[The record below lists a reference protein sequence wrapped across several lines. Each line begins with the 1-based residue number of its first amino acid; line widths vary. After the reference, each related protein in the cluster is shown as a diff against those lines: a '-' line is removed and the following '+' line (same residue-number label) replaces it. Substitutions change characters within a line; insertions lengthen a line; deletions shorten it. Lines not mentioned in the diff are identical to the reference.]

1 MSIKGAFID
10 DIQLSREQI
19 RYLVKNYNTLE
30 YSQTLR
36 TLLNTVFK
44 DVDFSCYSKVMLH
57 RHLNDFLTSNY
68 SGEFVLKYLLFRRA
82 ATKRLVAAFETK
94 VQSSRVDFITV
105 NGVSTSF
112 EIKSELDNLDKLA
125 KQATN
130 YVKVFE
136 YNYVVI
142 DARHKKN
149 VLNML
154 PPSYGILYFS
164 GGRQTVERKALFN
177 KGIDQDAQLSM
188 LTKKELIKAFNG
200 FYNRSEIKNRFT
212 DYVINDQFK
221 EALKSR
227 YRIRWNFLV
236 QHRNDILPIDLQ
248 FFFNRNVDPELIY
261 NYG

>member
-1 MSIKGAFID
+1 MKGAFID
-10 DIQLSREQI
+10 DIVLSREQI
-19 RYLVKNYNTLE
+19 RYLAKNYNTLE

-36 TLLNTVFK
+36 TLLNTVFN
-44 DVDFSCYSKVMLH
+44 DIDFSCYSKVMLH
-57 RHLNDFLTSNY
+57 RHLNDFLTTNY
-68 SGEFVLKYLLFRRA
+68 SGEFALKYLLFRRA

-142 DARHKKN
+142 DARHKKK
-149 VLNML
+149 VLNIL
-154 PPSYGILYFS
+154 PPSYGIIHFS
-164 GGRQTVERKALFN
+164 GGRQTIERKALFN
-177 KGIDQDAQLSM
+177 KGIDQDAQLGM
-188 LTKKELIKAFNG
+188 LNKKELRKAFNG
-200 FYNRSEIKNRFT
+200 YYNRSEIKNRFT
-212 DYVINDQFK
+212 DYAINDQLK

-227 YRIRWNFLV
+227 YRSRWNFLV
-236 QHRNDILPIDLQ
+236 KHRKDILPIDLQ
-248 FFFNRNVDPELIY
+248 FFFNRNIDPELIY